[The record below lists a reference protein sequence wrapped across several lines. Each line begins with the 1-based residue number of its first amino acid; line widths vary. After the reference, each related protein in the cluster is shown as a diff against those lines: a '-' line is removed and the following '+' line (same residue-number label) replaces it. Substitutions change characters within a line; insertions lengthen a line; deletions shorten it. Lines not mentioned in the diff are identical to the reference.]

1 MADSKKSTTRKGKF
15 LREAKKKAFV
25 AALEADK
32 YGDVTTAAKVAGISA
47 STAYGWRKKDLD
59 FAKAWDY
66 AITHVYEALFKAASK
81 RASEGV
87 EDYVVHDGRIVVHH
101 WGCEPKPS
109 ANGRYCEDDCDGRPL
124 IRRKYS
130 DSLVRGLLQARDP
143 LDRHREKQT
152 VQHEGEGGVLVV
164 PGKISVED
172 WEKCAAEHF
181 EKSSA

>member
-1 MADSKKSTTRKGKF
+1 MAKTENHKTLKGKF

-25 AALEADK
+25 AALEADE
-32 YGDVTTAAKVAGISA
+32 YGDVTAACKTAGVSSQTVYK
-47 STAYGWRKKDLD
+47 WRKDLD
-59 FAKAWDY
+59 FAKAWDL

-101 WGCEPKPS
+101 WDCEPKPS